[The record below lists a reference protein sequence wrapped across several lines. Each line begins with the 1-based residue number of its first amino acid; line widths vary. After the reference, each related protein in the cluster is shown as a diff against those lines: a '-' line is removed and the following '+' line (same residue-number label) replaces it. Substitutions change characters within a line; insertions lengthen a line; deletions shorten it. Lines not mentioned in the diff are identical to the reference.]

1 MTTRIKLLPDHISNQ
16 IAAGE
21 VIQRPS
27 SVVKELLE
35 NSVDANSKNI
45 QLIIKDGGKT
55 LIQVVDDGSGINRD
69 DLSLAFQRHATSKI
83 KGTDD
88 LYNLKTKGFRGEAL
102 ASIAAISSIETHTR
116 TFKDEVSQFMK
127 MEAGKVTEQK
137 FSTQPKGTSIS
148 IKNLFYNVPARRN
161 FLRSDTVEFRHIVDE
176 FNRIS
181 LAHPEINFL
190 FYNNGN
196 ELFDLSVNKSKK
208 RICSV
213 FGSKWENQLIPITE
227 TTTLVKLEGFIVKP

>member
-69 DLSLAFQRHATSKI
+69 DLS
-83 KGTDD
+83 
-88 LYNLKTKGFRGEAL
+88 
-102 ASIAAISSIETHTR
+102 
-116 TFKDEVSQFMK
+116 
-127 MEAGKVTEQK
+127 
-137 FSTQPKGTSIS
+137 
-148 IKNLFYNVPARRN
+148 
-161 FLRSDTVEFRHIVDE
+161 
-176 FNRIS
+176 
-181 LAHPEINFL
+181 
-190 FYNNGN
+190 
-196 ELFDLSVNKSKK
+196 
-208 RICSV
+208 
-213 FGSKWENQLIPITE
+213 
-227 TTTLVKLEGFIVKP
+227 